1 MTPGSNP
8 GGASKKE
15 TRESVSL
22 FLQTPAAGG
31 CVSGIGTMH
40 GDIGVFINV
49 PPVRG
54 ALPDTGRT
62 QKKLRTRRC
71 AVCRYAN
78 RLALLVPLQ
87 QHGHALGA
95 SGTAEDEHRTEYLQR
110 QHRLVQQHGRE
121 HDGRERLKI
130 PHTATVCTG
139 SCPIAEKYQQQPSPV
154 FTAPSSTIHPRSS
167 GRMLTANPRSRM
179 PMNTAAVRKPK
190 SICSAAFSCPV
201 MCTARLFSVIITA

>member
-1 MTPGSNP
+1 
-8 GGASKKE
+8 
-15 TRESVSL
+15 
-22 FLQTPAAGG
+22 
-31 CVSGIGTMH
+31 MH

-49 PPVRG
+49 PPVRRCSPG
-54 ALPDTGRT
+54 HRPDAE
-62 QKKLRTRRC
+62 KHC
-71 AVCRYAN
+71 APAAAQFADMQIGS
-78 RLALLVPLQ
+78 ALLVPLQ

-110 QHRLVQQHGRE
+110 LHRLVQQHGRE

-139 SCPIAEKYQQQPSPV
+139 RRLITEKYQQQPSPV

-190 SICSAAFSCPV
+190 SICSTAFSCPV

>member
-1 MTPGSNP
+1 MQIGS
-8 GGASKKE
+8 
-15 TRESVSL
+15 
-22 FLQTPAAGG
+22 
-31 CVSGIGTMH
+31 
-40 GDIGVFINV
+40 
-49 PPVRG
+49 
-54 ALPDTGRT
+54 
-62 QKKLRTRRC
+62 
-71 AVCRYAN
+71 
-78 RLALLVPLQ
+78 ALLVPLQ

-110 QHRLVQQHGRE
+110 QHRLVQQR
-121 HDGRERLKI
+121 GRERLKI

-139 SCPIAEKYQQQPSPV
+139 RRLIAEKYQQQPSPV

-167 GRMLTANPRSRM
+167 GRMLTANLRSRM